1 MYSLARDLR
10 HGVRLFEKAPE
21 FTAVALT
28 TLALGI
34 GATTAIFSVVDAV
47 LWKPL
52 PFRDPERVLVIWEKS
67 PAHHRFRMF
76 VAPFNYR
83 EWQAARSLEVAAL
96 LDARLSLTSGPN
108 GAVEP
113 EELRIEAFTAAML
126 PLLGVQPAIGRAF
139 RPEEDQPGHSNFV
152 LLSHALWERKFGA
165 DPAILGKSIRLCDQR
180 RVEPFRYTVIGV
192 MPPRFAV
199 LDPDVDLWMPLGL
212 NGSDQRVLALRNLT
226 VIGRLKTGATLQQA
240 RRELEA
246 MGERGEQ
253 VNPVL
258 DAGWRP
264 SPFPFS
270 EQLVGRVQTPLL
282 VLLAAVGLLL
292 AMTCA
297 NVANLLLARASTRS
311 KEIAVRAAL
320 GASRG
325 RIASQLLTE
334 GVLLSLMGGAFGT
347 LLAGVLVK
355 LLARLGGRQ
364 IPRLSETALDARLL
378 LFALAM
384 SVATGVLFGLAPAFF
399 SSRANLNAAL
409 REGGRSGTM
418 SRSGRAMRQVLVAA
432 QVALAVVVMIG
443 SGLLIRSF
451 ERLRA
456 VNPGFQPEGLL
467 TFRLPL
473 PARLNTPERRV
484 AFLREV
490 GGRVQS
496 LPGVTA
502 VGAANTLPLTG
513 FGGGSSFAVDGRP
526 APPQDQRP
534 IALVRRV
541 DEGYFRAIGIP
552 LIVGRVFTEADAPQA
567 PPVIVVNQTLA
578 RRFWPHG
585 NPIGGRLVVDFD
597 GGGPFEIVGVVGDV
611 KPDRMDTEEWPTIYR
626 PYQQTTVFGMVM
638 VARTAGEPMA
648 LAQAVEHAVHQIDPA
663 QPVAD
668 VRPMDAVMDQA
679 LAEARFQTVVL
690 GIFAL
695 VAFTLSAVGIYGLIS
710 YDVTERTRELGIR
723 MALGAEPPHILRLVL
738 GQGARLAAYGIVAGL
753 AAAYGLTRMMASM
766 LYEVHPADAYTFASI
781 AILLGLVALAASYL
795 PSRRAMAL
803 DAVTALRHE

>member
-1 MYSLARDLR
+1 MYSVARDLR
-10 HGVRLFEKAPE
+10 HAVRLFGKAPG
-21 FTAVALT
+21 FTAVALL
-28 TLALGI
+28 TLGLGI

-52 PFRDPERVLVIWEKS
+52 PFRDPARVLVIWEKT

-76 VAPFNYR
+76 VAPFNFR
-83 EWQAARSLEVAAL
+83 EWQAAGTLEVAAL
-96 LDARLSLTSGPN
+96 LDVHLSLTGGPN

-113 EELRIEAFTAAML
+113 EELRIELFTAGMF

-165 DPAILGKSIRLCDQR
+165 DPAIVGKSVTLRDQSYM
-180 RVEPFRYTVIGV
+180 VLGV
-192 MPPRFAV
+192 MPARFAV
-199 LDPDVDLWMPLGL
+199 FDPEVDLWMPLGL
-212 NGSDQRVLALRNLT
+212 DWNDQRVLAARNLT
-226 VIGRLKTGATLQQA
+226 VIGRLKPGATIQQA
-240 RRELEA
+240 RSELEA

-258 DAGWRP
+258 NAGWRP
-264 SPFPFS
+264 SLFPFADK
-270 EQLVGRVQTPLL
+270 LVGEGREGGDLQKPLL

-292 AMTCA
+292 LMTCA
-297 NVANLLLARASTRS
+297 NMANLLLARASTRS

-320 GASRG
+320 GAGRG
-325 RIASQLLTE
+325 RIASQLLAE
-334 GVLLSLMGGAFGT
+334 GVLLSLVGGAFGT
-347 LLAGVLVK
+347 LLAGVGVRA
-355 LLARLGGRQ
+355 LARLGSRQ

-378 LFALAM
+378 LFALAV
-384 SVATGVLFGLAPAFF
+384 SVTAGVLFGLAPALFG
-399 SSRANLNAAL
+399 SRTNLNAAL

-456 VNPGFQPEGLL
+456 VNPGFQAEGLL
-467 TFRLPL
+467 TFKLPL
-473 PARLNTPERRV
+473 PARLNTPERRI
-484 AFLREV
+484 AFLRQAAE
-490 GGRVQS
+490 RVRS
-496 LPGVTA
+496 LPGVKA
-502 VGAANTLPLTG
+502 VGAVNTLPLTG

-541 DEGYFRAIGIP
+541 DVGYFRAIGIP
-552 LIVGRVFTEADAPQA
+552 LIAGRVFTEADTQQA
-567 PPVIVVNQTLA
+567 PAVIVVNQTLA
-578 RRFWPHG
+578 RRFWPQG
-585 NPIGGRLVVDFD
+585 SPIGGRLIVDYD
-597 GGGPFEIVGVVGDV
+597 GGGPFEIVGIVGDV
-611 KPDRMDTEEWPTIYR
+611 KPVRMDTEEWPTIYR
-626 PYQQTTVFGMVM
+626 PYQQRTALAMVM

-648 LAQAVEHAVHQIDPA
+648 LAQAVGHAVHQIDPA

-690 GIFAL
+690 GVFAM

-710 YDVTERTRELGIR
+710 YDVTERTREIGIR

-738 GQGARLAAYGIVAGL
+738 GQGARLAAYGITAGL

-766 LYEVHPADAYTFASI
+766 LYEVHPADAYTFAAI
-781 AILLGLVALAASYL
+781 AILLGVVALVASYL